1 MYFPNDLPV
10 LILDGALKKV
20 TQKKHASCTTPN
32 WCPTILPP
40 TQLVCIVSCCLSSSS
55 SCAQIDVL
63 TGKKHAPIQT
73 PSEGGANSEVLA
85 EVAWNWPQRVSHAQK
100 DAIVRDFCSVTSSW
114 PSTQA
119 PKSITCASC
128 AERVRHDKQCV
139 IRLVSYSLC
148 TVFCEY
154 DVCGPGLC
162 RLPALCLIRKTGD
175 IYISAVYV
183 EGFH

>member
-1 MYFPNDLPV
+1 MVSHD
-10 LILDGALKKV
+10 
-20 TQKKHASCTTPN
+20 S
-32 WCPTILPP
+32 PTDSISVHRKL
-40 TQLVCIVSCCLSSSS
+40 LRKFIVKLRADRRSYR
-55 SCAQIDVL
+55 
-63 TGKKHAPIQT
+63 KKHAPIQT